1 MSIIKQFMNFQIFQS
16 VKPEKKIYEQSVLI
30 FLFYVESPNF
40 SKIGT
45 EIEKFLQFLYDPL
58 KELLSKALFRIF

>member
-45 EIEKFLQFLYDPL
+45 EIEKFLQFL
-58 KELLSKALFRIF
+58 